1 MVNILRLSAVLL
13 LWVVSAHA
21 ITGDA
26 ENVHPGEYDNVVSL
40 TYNGKHFCT
49 GTLISPGVVLS
60 AAHCFNMIPIKSR
73 KPVVDNVQIKF
84 SGGNSVG
91 IVDFKTHSDFF
102 MPFGAHAG
110 NAEAELTLVENMLG
124 QISRGE
130 FNQAYHG
137 DVALVYL
144 NKCVTDV
151 RPVYLRFRK
160 PGDAELT
167 CEHGTAVGYGNIH
180 FGGNWRGTIKAPEI
194 VSVARKATVRIHSA
208 EACEQL
214 LSFYLIKHMSE
225 NKRLA
230 TVFKLFPKMKQRVE
244 KYIRKEVTKAHQL
257 KGRPVVCNVPTT
269 NKLQSTAVGD
279 SGGPIFVDGVQV
291 GVCSQAG
298 GFLARG
304 KGYLTY
310 HTRVD
315 RYLDWIE
322 KYAVDKCESSASASR
337 RLRGRGLFSL
347 STIGKNIENFQS
359 TIVKNI
365 VNNSD
370 KKVSKA
376 IQFLN
381 DFDKCPVSGTSF
393 Q

>member
-49 GTLISPGVVLS
+49 GTLISPGIVLS
-60 AAHCFNMIPIKSR
+60 AAHCFNINPKVKS
-73 KPVVDNVQIKF
+73 KKTSVDNVQIKF
-84 SGGNSVG
+84 PGGNSVG
-91 IVDFKTHSDFF
+91 IVDFKTHSDFLI
-102 MPFGAHAG
+102 PFGAFAG
-110 NAEAELTLVENMLG
+110 NAEAEKLANENSYRKFL
-124 QISRGE
+124 RGE
-130 FNQAYHG
+130 MNQVYHG
-137 DVALVYL
+137 DLALVYL

-151 RPVYLRFRK
+151 RPVHLRFRK

-180 FGGNWRGTIKAPEI
+180 FDGKWRGPTKALEA
-194 VSVARKATVRIHSA
+194 VSVARKSTVRIHSA

-214 LSFYLIKHMSE
+214 LSFYLIKRMSE
-225 NKRLA
+225 NKHSA
-230 TVFKLFPKMKQRVE
+230 TVFKLFPKLKLRIE
-244 KYIRKEVTKAHQL
+244 KFIRKEVTKAHQL
-257 KGRPVVCNVPTT
+257 KGRPVVCNAPTT
-269 NKLQSTAVGD
+269 NKLQSTSKGD

-298 GFLARG
+298 GFIVSSYG
-304 KGYLTY
+304 GYGEGYLSY

-315 RYLDWIE
+315 RYLEWIE
-322 KYAVDKCESSASASR
+322 KYAVERCESTASASR

-347 STIGKNIENFQS
+347 PPKLAKNIW
-359 TIVKNI
+359 
-365 VNNSD
+365 NNSD

>member
-60 AAHCFNMIPIKSR
+60 AAHCFNMGKKIKST
-73 KPVVDNVQIKF
+73 KAVVNNVQIKF

-102 MPFGAHAG
+102 MPFGALAG
-110 NAEAELTLVENMLG
+110 NAEAGLTLGKNLFG
-124 QISRGE
+124 QILRGE
-130 FNQAYHG
+130 FGQAYLG

-214 LSFYLIKHMSE
+214 LSFYLIKHVSE

-269 NKLQSTAVGD
+269 NKLQTTAVGD

-291 GVCSQAG
+291 GVSSQSG
-298 GFLARG
+298 GLSFSSYG
-304 KGYLTY
+304 GYGEGYLSY

-315 RYLDWIE
+315 GYLEWIE
-322 KYAVDKCESSASASR
+322 KYAVERCESMASASR

-347 STIGKNIENFQS
+347 PPKLGENIW
-359 TIVKNI
+359 
-365 VNNSD
+365 NNSD
-370 KKVSKA
+370 KKVRKA
-376 IQFLN
+376 IQLLN

>member
-21 ITGDA
+21 IIGDA

-60 AAHCFNMIPIKSR
+60 AAHCFNMNPKIKS
-73 KPVVDNVQIKF
+73 KKKLVDNVQIKF
-84 SGGNSVG
+84 PGGNSVG
-91 IVDFKTHSDFF
+91 VVDFKTHSDFF
-102 MPFGAHAG
+102 IPFGAFAG
-110 NAEAELTLVENMLG
+110 NAEAKKLANENIYRKFLK
-124 QISRGE
+124 GE
-130 FNQAYHG
+130 MNQVYHG
-137 DVALVYL
+137 DLALVYL

-151 RPVYLRFRK
+151 RPVHLRFRK

-180 FGGNWRGTIKAPEI
+180 FDGKWRGPTKALET

-214 LSFYLIKHMSE
+214 LSFYLIKRMSE
-225 NKRLA
+225 SKHLA
-230 TVFKLFPKMKQRVE
+230 TVFKLFPKLKLRVE
-244 KYIRKEVTKAHQL
+244 KFIREEVTKAHQL
-257 KGRPVVCNVPTT
+257 KGRPVVCNAPTT
-269 NKLQSTAVGD
+269 NKLQSTSKGD

-291 GVCSQAG
+291 GVSSQSG
-298 GFLARG
+298 GLSFSSYG
-304 KGYLTY
+304 GYGEGYLSY

-315 RYLDWIE
+315 GYLEWIE
-322 KYAVDKCESSASASR
+322 KYAVERCESMASASR

-347 STIGKNIENFQS
+347 PPKLGENIW
-359 TIVKNI
+359 
-365 VNNSD
+365 NNSD
-370 KKVSKA
+370 KKVRKA
-376 IQFLN
+376 IQLLN